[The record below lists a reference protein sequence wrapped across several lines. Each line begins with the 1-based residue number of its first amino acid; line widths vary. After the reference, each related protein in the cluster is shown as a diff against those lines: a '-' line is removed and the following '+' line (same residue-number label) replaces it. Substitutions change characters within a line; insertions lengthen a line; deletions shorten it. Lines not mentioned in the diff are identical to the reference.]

1 VPLLEL
7 LRVNFNNDLKTIT
20 FCNNLTGRSSNNRL
34 IINTMKTDQNAE
46 TSPQTYARIGG
57 VLYLVI
63 IAAGMF
69 AELFVRGKLVVAG
82 NPAATA
88 NNIMAN
94 ELLWRISIATDLVM
108 HICDVPLMLIV
119 FILLRPVNKDIAFL
133 ALLFNLIQTAVLVVN
148 KLNLLTALFA
158 IAGGG
163 NQKAFDANQLY
174 ALGYN
179 SIHLHGYGFGV
190 GLIFFG
196 FTCLIVGYLISRS
209 GYFPRTLG
217 VLMQIA
223 GVCYLANSFAL
234 IIDPTF
240 ADRMFPF
247 VLLPPFIAELSFCLW
262 LLVKG
267 VNMAKWN
274 ARIGIVPG

>member
-1 VPLLEL
+1 MA
-7 LRVNFNNDLKTIT
+7 LRVGAVP
-20 FCNNLTGRSSNNRL
+20 FCNNRLVRSSNNPGK
-34 IINTMKTDQNAE
+34 IKTMNADQHVE

-69 AELFVRGKLVVAG
+69 AELFVRGKLVVPG
-82 NPAATA
+82 NPAVTA
-88 NNIMAN
+88 NNIIAH
-94 ELLWRISIATDLVM
+94 ELLWRVSIATDLVM
-108 HICDVPLMLIV
+108 HICDVPLMLIF
-119 FILLRPVNKDIAFL
+119 FILLRPVNKDLALL
-133 ALLFNLIQTAVLVVN
+133 ALLFNLIQTAVLVAN

-158 IAGGG
+158 IAGGA
-163 NQKAFDANQLY
+163 NLKAFDPNQLY
-174 ALGYN
+174 AIGYN
-179 SIHLHGYGFGV
+179 AIHLHGYGFGV

-196 FTCLIVGYLISRS
+196 FTCLILGYLIFRS
-209 GYFPRTLG
+209 GYLPRALG

-223 GVCYLANSFAL
+223 GACYLVNSFAV
-234 IIDPTF
+234 IIAPAF

-247 VLLPPFIAELSFCLW
+247 ILLPPFIAELSLCLW

-274 ARIGIVPG
+274 AGIGAHPGYTTV